1 MVEITRL
8 SLKLLKWVTIVSPLL
23 FLFTL
28 EIIRAAVFPEE
39 LHLLPGYLLWG
50 GVVLVGALF
59 FGEVIFGVIGRMQKE
74 IETRNRELLA
84 LHQASLGIN
93 SSLALD
99 VVLQRVV
106 DQARILVG
114 ARYAALSVLD
124 SNGGILEFLNSGL
137 TAEERA
143 RIGPLPQGRGLLGVA
158 VATSLPLIVNDIG
171 ADPRSVGFPVGHP
184 PMKNL
189 LICPIIVGDR
199 RLGNLYVT
207 DKQTAN
213 SFNQND
219 VDVINR
225 FATQSAIAIEN
236 ARLVRSVRELAIS
249 SERER
254 IAREM
259 HDSLAQVLGYVNT
272 KSQAV
277 DELLKRGQFE
287 QAQEHLR
294 QLSEA
299 ARSAYADVR
308 EDILALRTSLPGDQS
323 LESAI
328 RQYLEQYR
336 QLSGINVEFS
346 DNLNEKGDQAA
357 LEPMAELQLLR
368 IIQEALSNVRK
379 HAGVGRAK
387 LSVSIASGLL
397 LATIEEEG
405 RGFDPQNLKPG
416 EFPRFGLSTMRER
429 AEAVGGKLEL
439 YSAPGQGT
447 KVVVKLPLIAGM
459 QARGI
464 ENARTA
470 S

>member
-1 MVEITRL
+1 MEIATL
-8 SLKLLKWVTIVSPLL
+8 NLKRLKWVTIVSPLL

-28 EIIRAAVFPEE
+28 EVIRAVVFPEE
-39 LHLLPGYLLWG
+39 LHLWPGYLLWG
-50 GVVLVGALF
+50 GVVLTGALF
-59 FGEVIFGVIGRMQKE
+59 FSEIIFGVIGRMQNE

-84 LHQASLGIN
+84 LHEASLGIT

-106 DQARILVG
+106 DQARSLVD
-114 ARYAALSVLD
+114 ARYAALSILD
-124 SNGGILEFLNSGL
+124 NNGHILEFLTSGL
-137 TAEERA
+137 TAEERSH
-143 RIGPLPQGRGLLGVA
+143 IGPPPQGRGLLGVA
-158 VATSLPLIVNDIG
+158 VATGRPLIVNDISK
-171 ADPRSVGFPVGHP
+171 DPRSIGFPPNHP

-189 LICPIIVGDR
+189 LIAPIIVGDR

-207 DKQTAN
+207 DNQIAG
-213 SFNQND
+213 SFGQND
-219 VDVINR
+219 IDVITR

-236 ARLVRSVRELAIS
+236 AHLLRSVRELAVS

-272 KSQAV
+272 KSQAI
-277 DELLKRGQFE
+277 DELLKRGVVE
-287 QAQEHLR
+287 QAREQLR

-328 RQYLEQYR
+328 RQYLDQYR
-336 QLSGINVEFS
+336 QLSGINAEFNDS
-346 DNLNEKGDQAA
+346 LDERAAQAT

-379 HAGVGRAK
+379 HAGVDQAK
-387 LSVSIASGLL
+387 LSVAIAGDQLL
-397 LATIEEEG
+397 VTVEEKG
-405 RGFDPQNLKPG
+405 RGFDPENLKPG

-447 KVVVKLPLIAGM
+447 KLVVKLPLAAG
-459 QARGI
+459 QLVNKG
-464 ENARTA
+464 E
-470 S
+470 